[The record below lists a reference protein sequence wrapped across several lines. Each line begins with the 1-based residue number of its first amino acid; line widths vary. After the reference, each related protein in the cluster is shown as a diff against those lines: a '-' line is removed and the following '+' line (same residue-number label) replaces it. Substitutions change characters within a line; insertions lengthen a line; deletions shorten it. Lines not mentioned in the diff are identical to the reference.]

1 MKLSLKAGTLFAVML
16 LLSACQ
22 TAYYSAMEKMG
33 QHKRDILVS
42 RVEDAN
48 ESQEE
53 AQQEFSSAL
62 ESLSALIN
70 YDGGELEDYYNQTKD
85 HYESSEKAAA
95 DVSKRIDSIETV
107 ADDLFDEWQDEIEQ
121 FSSAKLKRQSQSQLS
136 ETQRKYNK
144 VIKAMRRAERSM
156 APVLSALKDNTLYL
170 KHNLNAQAIG
180 ALEGEYKLIQK
191 DITALIKDMNVAIDS
206 SKQFIENLKN

>member
-1 MKLSLKAGTLFAVML
+1 ML
-16 LLSACQ
+16 LLSGCQ

-95 DVSKRIDSIETV
+95 DVSKRIDSIESV

-121 FSSAKLKRQSQSQLS
+121 FSNAKLKRQSQSQLS

-156 APVLSALKDNTLYL
+156 EPVLSALKDNTLYL

-191 DITALIKDMNVAIDS
+191 DITSLIKDMNVAIDS

>member
-1 MKLSLKAGTLFAVML
+1 MKLSFNSGYLLAVML
-16 LLSACQ
+16 LLSGCQ

-95 DVSKRIDSIETV
+95 DVSKRIDSIESV

-121 FSSAKLKRQSQSQLS
+121 FSNAKLKRQSQSQLS

-156 APVLSALKDNTLYL
+156 EPVLSALKDNTLYL

-191 DITALIKDMNVAIDS
+191 DITSLIKDMNVAIDS

>member
-1 MKLSLKAGTLFAVML
+1 MKLSFKAGALLAVLL

-33 QHKRDILVS
+33 QHKRDILVT

-53 AQQEFSSAL
+53 AQEEFSSAL

-85 HYESSEKAAA
+85 HYESSEKN
-95 DVSKRIDSIETV
+95 
-107 ADDLFDEWQDEIEQ
+107 FN
-121 FSSAKLKRQSQSQLS
+121 RQ
-136 ETQRKYNK
+136 KG
-144 VIKAMRRAERSM
+144 VHPM
-156 APVLSALKDNTLYL
+156 AP
-170 KHNLNAQAIG
+170 
-180 ALEGEYKLIQK
+180 
-191 DITALIKDMNVAIDS
+191 
-206 SKQFIENLKN
+206 